1 MNGFKPELTEP
12 DVHPPRGPNGPRR
25 NISNWTSG
33 KGTTRDVVAYYVIL
47 SVNQVT
53 DRRQIRYQVGQ
64 KKNSLTLAGENQ

>member
-12 DVHPPRGPNGPRR
+12 DVDPRAAPNESRR

-33 KGTTRDVVAYYVIL
+33 KGRDVVAYCVVL

-53 DRRQIRYQVGQ
+53 DRRKIRYQVSQ
-64 KKNSLTLAGENQ
+64 KKSSHALAGENQ

>member
-12 DVHPPRGPNGPRR
+12 DVDPRAAPNESRR

-33 KGTTRDVVAYYVIL
+33 KGRDVVEYCVVL

-53 DRRQIRYQVGQ
+53 DRRKIRYQVSQ
-64 KKNSLTLAGENQ
+64 KKSSHALAGENQ